1 VVSLTDTELKA
12 DALEAMIQ
20 QEEIDLEEVEV
31 LEGYDMNGPLTRTD
45 DSDLPVHDSVAET
58 FEELDVGENN
68 FAALVS
74 GHPIEN
80 LRYFRDKQLQ
90 QPELGM
96 VGELGSVIVNGGT
109 EMVHPEEDPLEL
121 HSIYRN
127 LYQKAAEQEVKL
139 LPQNNVSNVVGC
151 VRVEGEGVPGDERS
165 GLYRREDVKNQSTED
180 IAQALEPHRGFN
192 YNGEKITFE
201 DNLRNAV
208 VLTDTL
214 REEFDYP
221 GLRFEQNG
229 DGEIAFYR
237 DEQDREDYTLEDAHE
252 FIAEE
257 VPEDYEYLVNDDWG
271 VDFLTSDEASKE
283 NGARALADK
292 YFGDDNYV
300 ITHVGDKESDIMT
313 SYDTFILPQ
322 EGTEAHQY
330 AKENKIPHIPVEDG
344 AEYAKIMAEL
354 DGRR

>member
-1 VVSLTDTELKA
+1 MVLLTSIKLKA
-12 DALEAMIQ
+12 DALEAMVQ
-20 QEEIDLEEVEV
+20 QEDIDLEEVEV

-45 DSDLPVHDSVAET
+45 DSDLPVHNSVAET

-80 LRYFRDKQLQ
+80 LRYFRDNQLE

-109 EMVHPEEDPLEL
+109 EMVHPEENPLEL

-151 VRVEGEGVPGDERS
+151 VRVEGEGVPEDERS
-165 GLYRREDVKNQSTED
+165 GLYRREDVKNQTTED
-180 IAQALEPHRGFN
+180 IAEALESYDGFN
-192 YNGEKITFE
+192 YDGEKITFE
-201 DNLRNAV
+201 DNIRNAV
-208 VLTDTL
+208 ILTDTL
-214 REEFDYP
+214 TEEFDYP

-229 DGEIAFYR
+229 DGELAFYR
-237 DEQDREDYTLEDAHE
+237 DKNDREDYDIDDAHE

-257 VPEDYEYLVNDDWG
+257 LPESCEYLANDDWG
-271 VDFLTSDEASKE
+271 VDFVISDEASKE

-292 YFGDDNYV
+292 YFGDDDYI
-300 ITHVGDKESDIMT
+300 ITHVGDKHSDIMT
-313 SYDTFILPQ
+313 SHDTFILPQ

-344 AEYAKIMAEL
+344 AEYAQIMAEI